1 MPLSWCQLKWKCTIL
16 LLATGQLITEP
27 LVKQWPGR
35 SSAAFHLGLK
45 IFCGHQAFQDTQHWF
60 CWDFCYPVRDWFSV
74 PRPEENIF
82 IAMKI
87 SSWSCSF
94 PPGSH
99 TCTYQ
104 KVRGPGLR
112 DAWSSVVCCLSYFLC
127 LFFKCWQKRTHTR
140 MLWKDADTKFGS
152 RHLPTVM

>member
-1 MPLSWCQLKWKCTIL
+1 MKVHN
-16 LLATGQLITEP
+16 LITGHRSTNYGAISKAMTRSFICCFSSWAQDFLWSSGFP
-27 LVKQWPGR
+27 GHTALVL
-35 SSAAFHLGLK
+35 LG
-45 IFCGHQAFQDTQHWF
+45 FV
-60 CWDFCYPVRDWFSV
+60 CYPVRDWFSV